1 MLFILKSLIVGTNEG
16 SLYVYAIKNTPAPT
30 KASDLEDII
39 KLSLISQLE
48 NIEFDEEEE
57 NNIAEKHQ
65 LESINRNPKE
75 EENPLPPGDDEE
87 DKLAKMDAFQA
98 NLDKIKNQNAKL
110 LKDKKPKDKDR
121 KNGDDDSSDSDE
133 IN

>member
-1 MLFILKSLIVGTNEG
+1 M
-16 SLYVYAIKNTPAPT
+16 YAIKNTPAPT

-48 NIEFDEEEE
+48 NVNFNEEEE
-57 NNIAEKHQ
+57 DDIAEKHQ

-75 EENPLPPGDDEE
+75 EDNPLPPAEDEE

-110 LKDKKPKDKDR
+110 LKEKKPKDKVN
-121 KNGDDDSSDSDE
+121 KKDDGDSSDSDE
-133 IN
+133 N